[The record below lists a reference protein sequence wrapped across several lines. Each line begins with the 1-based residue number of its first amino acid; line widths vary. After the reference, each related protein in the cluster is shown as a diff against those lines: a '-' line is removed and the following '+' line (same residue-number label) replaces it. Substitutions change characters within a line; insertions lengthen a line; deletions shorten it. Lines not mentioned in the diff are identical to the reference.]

1 MKHLNIPETL
11 GIGEGG
17 KTLPKLYDYF
27 KQIDEYIDELKS
39 GGGQEG
45 PKGDS
50 AYEVAVSNGFEGTE
64 QQWVDSLKGD
74 KGESFTYEDFTSE
87 QLESLKG
94 QDGDDG
100 TDGVSVVDASS
111 DGENIIFELSDG
123 STLNVPFPVQE

>member
-1 MKHLNIPETL
+1 MKHLKIPKTL

-17 KTLPKLYDYF
+17 KTLPLLYNYF

-39 GGGQEG
+39 GGEQEG
-45 PKGDS
+45 PQGDS

-94 QDGDDG
+94 QDG

-111 DGENIIFELSDG
+111 DGESIIFELSDG
-123 STLNVPFPVQE
+123 STFNVPFPVQE